1 MLLHTDLIGFFKL
14 PIVFLNKRNL
24 FGVLS
29 LLRFQHKHL
38 QALRCVFPGCSP
50 AAPQLPDVWRHRDAQ
65 GLQHGAPKCLQVH
78 CSQQ

>member
-1 MLLHTDLIGFFKL
+1 MLLHTYLIGFFKL

-38 QALRCVFPGCSP
+38 ETLPYVFFVLPQTHLLFLITQSAVSQGCLWSVP
-50 AAPQLPDVWRHRDAQ
+50 M
-65 GLQHGAPKCLQVH
+65 PKH
-78 CSQQ
+78 PK